1 MTKENPFDREDL
13 KGILDYLYGYDH
25 RMARELIQEWVA
37 RKNLEIKAGL
47 SQEKKRIKSQ
57 DSTPSNVI
65 KVSSP
70 ERLKLFN
77 WLIPD
82 LVVVHALEEILAGKN
97 NPLKAPNKRPPK
109 SDAEVAHT
117 YALAKNFS
125 INAASKHLYVNRSAV
140 EKCVKGIDGGFTE
153 KEKAR
158 GYYERE
164 FYVKEMARQN
174 VDFCHAYCK
183 AWEKTHGPIKRGY
196 IPDVPRLYSDGGE
209 LNPEIDNYYDAQP
222 VLAMVLRAKN
232 LLLRIGFDSK

>member
-1 MTKENPFDREDL
+1 MIKNNPFDRDDL
-13 KGILDYLYGYDH
+13 EGILDYVYGYDH
-25 RMARELIQEWVA
+25 RMARELIQDWVK
-37 RKNLEIKAGL
+37 RKNLEIEAGL
-47 SQEKKRIKSQ
+47 SKEREWIESQ
-57 DSTPSNVI
+57 GSNPSNVI

-70 ERLKLFN
+70 ERLKLFS

-82 LVVVHALEEILAGKN
+82 LVVVHALEEILSGKK
-97 NPLKAPNKRPPK
+97 NPLKAPNKRPSK

-125 INAASKHLYVNRSAV
+125 INAASKHLYINRSAV

-183 AWEKTHGPIKRGY
+183 DWEATRGKIKRGQ
-196 IPDVPRLYSDGGE
+196 IPKVPHLYLDGGE
-209 LNPEIDNYYDAQP
+209 LNSKIKNYYGAQP
-222 VLAMVLRAKN
+222 VRAMVLKANN
-232 LLLRIGFDSK
+232 LLLQIGFGSK